1 MQSVTNCDSTVCTFS
16 QLVWCAFVHLMAQ
29 FVLMHPASWGE
40 RAHTKNV
47 CQTLAPKCWHICA
60 TRLWAFSLAHLFRV
74 AQLCKEP
81 TQKTFQWKAK
91 AVLLHGCEELL
102 RAHHVCCTSVCFFI
116 HFLFMFVST
125 QFTRRFCREPTLC
138 VARVWTNS
146 MLAMQACYWRTGQCG
161 YQLWKEKKQARK
173 LGDVIGIP
181 ENNTHWLTHC
191 QG

>member
-16 QLVWCAFVHLMAQ
+16 QLVCCAFVHLMAQ

-81 TQKTFQWKAK
+81 TQKTFQWKAEV
-91 AVLLHGCEELL
+91 VLLHRCEELL

-116 HFLFMFVST
+116 YFVLHVCVHTVHKALLQRAHPVCCTGLNKLNAGNASVLLT
-125 QFTRRFCREPTLC
+125 HRAVRIPALEREE
-138 VARVWTNS
+138 TNS
-146 MLAMQACYWRTGQCG
+146 QAWRCDR
-161 YQLWKEKKQARK
+161 YPWK
-173 LGDVIGIP
+173 
-181 ENNTHWLTHC
+181 
-191 QG
+191 